1 MPNAETSAND
11 RSSSVVRAETIAS
24 LNADG
29 SPNWFIPPYIIPA
42 LMALVIAARV
52 IWLS

>member
-1 MPNAETSAND
+1 MPNVQPSA
-11 RSSSVVRAETIAS
+11 RTPSSSAIRSETIAS

-42 LMALVIAARV
+42 LMVLVIAARV

>member
-1 MPNAETSAND
+1 MPEVKTSAKD
-11 RSSSVVRAETIAS
+11 LSSGVARAENIAS

-29 SPNWFIPPYIIPA
+29 SPNWFIPPYVIPA
-42 LMALVIAARV
+42 LIALVIAARM